1 MPIRGEPPI
10 RARFGSRKYGSDVEL
25 VVLVDDDGNPV
36 GTAEKSAVHGARTPR
51 HLAFSCY
58 GFDAGG
64 RLLVTRRA
72 RHKVTFPG
80 VRTNT
85 CCGHPAPGEPMADAV
100 RRRLRHELDVDVAD
114 LELFLPYFAYRAS
127 ANGIEE
133 HELCP
138 VFVGRLVGTPRPR
151 PDEVESCEWW
161 SWERFLAAAADPAS
175 DVSPWAR
182 LQAPLLDGLTPD
194 SSPGARP
201 RQCAAERHPMGPRRT

>member
-1 MPIRGEPPI
+1 
-10 RARFGSRKYGSDVEL
+10 VEL

-36 GTAEKSAVHGARTPR
+36 GTADKAAVHGSRTPR

-58 GFDAGG
+58 GFDATG

-72 RHKVTFPG
+72 RDKVTFPG

-85 CCGHPAPGEPMADAV
+85 CCGHPAPGEPVADAV
-100 RRRLRHELDVDVAD
+100 RRRLRHELSVDVTD
-114 LELFLPYFAYRAS
+114 LDLLLPDFAYRAS

-138 VFVGRLVGTPRPR
+138 VFVGTLVGTPRPR

-161 SWERFLAAAADPAS
+161 SWDRFLQAAADPTS

-182 LQAPLLDGLTPD
+182 LQAPLLDGLRRDDT
-194 SSPGARP
+194 SPGVRARP
-201 RQCAAERHPMGPRRT
+201 GAG

>member
-1 MPIRGEPPI
+1 MTMPSRGEPLI
-10 RARFGSRKYGSDVEL
+10 RAVFGSRKYGSGVEL

-36 GTAEKSAVHGARTPR
+36 GTAQKSVVHGARTPR

-58 GFDAGG
+58 GFDADG

-72 RHKVTFPG
+72 RDKVTFPG

-85 CCGHPAPGEPMADAV
+85 CCGHPAPGEEMAEAV
-100 RRRLRHELDVDVAD
+100 RRRLDHELGVGVTD
-114 LELFLPYFAYRAS
+114 LELLLPEFAYRAS

-133 HELCP
+133 NELCP
-138 VFVGRLVGTPRPR
+138 VFVGTLVGTPTPR

-161 SWERFLAAAADPAS
+161 PWERFLAEAADPAS

-182 LQAPLLDGLTPD
+182 LQAPLLNALRDDT
-194 SSPGARP
+194 SRGARP
-201 RQCAAERHPMGPRRT
+201 RPPAADRRP